1 MQAPKSI
8 SADESFSEIEEQLS
22 HTWILLLACQLTQG
36 LAPAFEKLLA
46 DLETLRPVQTKLDRE
61 VATQDA
67 RVWFGDDELNVLLDE
82 TKKEVLSEVSNDYS
96 APIYKQ
102 LFGSQTPSELRR
114 FVLSDQLET
123 MRTWPAILAQTSNPK
138 LQKIGDRIVQAVQK
152 ADQILAAL
160 ASAKAA
166 QSTFA
171 LGPRATFAQACNAAR
186 GAAFGKLLEIAK
198 DPASGPL
205 PEDFVDRFFRRDT
218 SGRAPRLEDLD
229 KAVARLTERLARAT
243 AQRDEVAGRQAR
255 ALQTKQEAELSAKQ
269 ARLAVKKREAD
280 EAAAEIAALEAEMA
294 KGKVK

>member
-1 MQAPKSI
+1 MQAPRNI
-8 SADESFSEIEEQLS
+8 DAEESLNELEEQLS
-22 HTWILLLACQLTQG
+22 HTWILLLACKLTQG
-36 LAPAFEKLLA
+36 MAPAFEKLLTE
-46 DLETLRPVQTKLDRE
+46 LSTLYPVQTKLDRA
-61 VATQDA
+61 VASQDA
-67 RVWFGDDELNVLLDE
+67 NVWFGDDDLNVLLDE
-82 TKKEVLSEVSNDYS
+82 TKKEVLVEVGNEYG
-96 APIYKQ
+96 APLYRQI
-102 LFGSQTPSELRR
+102 FGNQTPSELRR
-114 FVLSDQLET
+114 FVLSDQLEA
-123 MRTWPAILAQTSNPK
+123 MRTWPAILAQTANPK
-138 LQKIGDRIVQAVQK
+138 LQKIGDRIVAAVQQ

-166 QSTFA
+166 QSAFA

-186 GAAFGKLLEIAK
+186 GAAFGKLLELAK

-205 PEDFVDRFFRRDT
+205 PDDFVDRFFRRDT

-280 EAAAEIAALEAEMA
+280 EAAAEIAVLEAEMA